1 MSEKI
6 YAVVDET
13 GKLAVFSFD
22 RTRVLNTIHFLPK
35 MKSYKILEL
44 EDKDIEKT
52 KNGVYYLAG
61 FSGNVKESSDEKK
74 QEVLLLRDAALKNTD
89 YMMMTDYPIDDE
101 KKEKIKK
108 YRQEWRDITKKRGF
122 PFVKLPN
129 LPS

>member
-61 FSGNVKESSDEKK
+61 FSGKMKRRAMKSTENSEK
-74 QEVLLLRDAALKNTD
+74 LLKRVNGPCLKNGGVL
-89 YMMMTDYPIDDE
+89 
-101 KKEKIKK
+101 
-108 YRQEWRDITKKRGF
+108 Q
-122 PFVKLPN
+122 
-129 LPS
+129 S